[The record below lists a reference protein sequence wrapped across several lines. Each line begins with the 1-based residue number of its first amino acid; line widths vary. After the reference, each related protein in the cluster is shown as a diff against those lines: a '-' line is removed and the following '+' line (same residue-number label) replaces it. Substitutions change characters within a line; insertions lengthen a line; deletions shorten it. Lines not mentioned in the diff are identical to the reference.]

1 MSFKKFLFSRT
12 FLKHLIG
19 ASILVI
25 GLLLLTMQVL
35 KIYTKH
41 GESYPVPDFS
51 EMRYDEAVDVAANQ
65 KLKVE
70 IIDSVFVD
78 DVPPG
83 AIIDQVPEAG
93 FKVKESR
100 TIFLTINSFQPELVA
115 IPKLT
120 DISYRQA
127 QVLIENSG
135 LKVGKI
141 SYQPSE
147 YNDLVLKVQIASQN
161 IRPGRKV
168 TKGTTIDLVIGR
180 TDGNVATPLPNLIGL
195 LVEEAENSLTNAMLN
210 MGVLIYDETVISTED
225 SINARVW
232 KQSPN
237 PKIVANVNLGSSVDL
252 WITVDDIKI
261 AEASG
266 PEY

>member
-1 MSFKKFLFSRT
+1 MSLKKFLFSRT
-12 FLKHLIG
+12 FLIQII
-19 ASILVI
+19 AAAILVVA
-25 GLLLLTMQVL
+25 LLLLTMQVL

-51 EMRYDEAVDVAANQ
+51 EMRYDEATEVAANQ

-70 IIDSVFVD
+70 ITDSVFVD

-83 AIIDQVPEAG
+83 TIIDQVPEAG
-93 FKVKESR
+93 FRVKESR
-100 TIFLTINSFQPELVA
+100 TIFLTINSFQPEQVT
-115 IPKLT
+115 IPRLT

-135 LKVGKI
+135 LNVGEI

-147 YNDLVLKVQIASQN
+147 YNDLVLNVQIASEDV
-161 IRPGRKV
+161 RPGRKV
-168 TKGTTIDLVIGR
+168 AKGTSVDLVVGR
-180 TDGNVATPLPNLIGL
+180 TEGNVATPLPNLTGL
-195 LVEEAENSLTNAMLN
+195 SIEEAENTLTNAMLN
-210 MGVLIYDETVISTED
+210 MGVLIYDETVISED
-225 SINARVW
+225 DSLNARVW

-237 PKIVANVNLGSSVDL
+237 PKVVANVNLGSSVDV
-252 WITVDDIKI
+252 WITVDALKI
-261 AEASG
+261 DAASG

>member
-1 MSFKKFLFSRT
+1 MSLKKFLFSRT
-12 FLKHLIG
+12 FLIQII
-19 ASILVI
+19 AAAILVA
-25 GLLLLTMQVL
+25 GLLLITMKVL

-51 EMRYDEAVDVAANQ
+51 EMRYDDAAEVAANQ
-65 KLKVE
+65 NLKVE
-70 IIDSVFVD
+70 IVDSVFVD

-83 AIIDQVPEAG
+83 AIIDQIPEAG
-93 FKVKESR
+93 FKVKENR
-100 TIFLTINSFQPELVA
+100 TIFLTINSVQEEQVTV
-115 IPKLT
+115 PKLT

-135 LKVGKI
+135 LNVGEI

-147 YNDLVLKVQIASQN
+147 YNDLVLNVQIASQDV
-161 IRPGRKV
+161 RPGRKV
-168 TKGTTIDLVIGR
+168 AKGTRVDLVIGR
-180 TDGNVATPLPNLIGL
+180 TEGNVATPLPNLIGL
-195 LVEEAENSLTNAMLN
+195 SVEEAENTLTHAMLN
-210 MGVLIYDETVISTED
+210 LGVSIYDETIISEED

-237 PKIVANVNLGSSVDL
+237 PKIVANVNLGSSVDV
-252 WITVDDIKI
+252 WITVDALKIK
-261 AEASG
+261 EASG